1 MRLQRPA
8 LEMMKGK
15 GAAPGKYCHK
25 LSHFVQLCQKME
37 LSESMHIQ
45 SVLIVHDL
53 GIEIKAKD
61 LTWS

>member
-1 MRLQRPA
+1 MRLQCPA

-15 GAAPGKYCHK
+15 DAAPGKSCHK
-25 LSHFVQLCQKME
+25 LSRSAQFCLKME

-45 SVLIVHDL
+45 SILIVHDL

>member
-1 MRLQRPA
+1 MSCFGND
-8 LEMMKGK
+8 EGE
-15 GAAPGKYCHK
+15 GAAPGKSYHK
-25 LSHFVQLCQKME
+25 LNRFVQFCLKME

-45 SVLIVHDL
+45 SILIVHDL